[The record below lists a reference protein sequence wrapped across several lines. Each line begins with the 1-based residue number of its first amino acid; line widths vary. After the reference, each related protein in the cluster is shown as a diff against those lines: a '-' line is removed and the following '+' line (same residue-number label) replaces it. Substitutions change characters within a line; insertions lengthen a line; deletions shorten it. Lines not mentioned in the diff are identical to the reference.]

1 MNTTEHDSDDD
12 DGAFYDE
19 EFYEFVPESPNVQH
33 KRLGDALR
41 FVYRVATGLFDQQ
54 ILVPDDLLDSAAS
67 VLQNECWVPSS
78 HNPGDLAMERWE
90 PGRGGTVPWPKAI
103 RLAHKDLSPEDMVE
117 PTYIMDPLP
126 SHVLLLPQSYY
137 GIDLRNHGRR
147 LRSMVPPLPA
157 SNAGILVPEFH
168 TFLEG
173 LIHFLIHPPVLH
185 QGGMMKH
192 TIHLRYLC
200 SWRVQYEPRNQPAP
214 GELLPEEE
222 KILDEL
228 ETEDARWYMNRRFMT
243 RKQFWT
249 DAFEEYKRSKLDAA
263 NKSNLDMNS
272 MHRLNCAVNNVSQRR
287 SYHSS
292 PSPTMAAVARGAR
305 YPRTTNVPIINKFA
319 VPMLRA
325 LRRRAPR

>member
-1 MNTTEHDSDDD
+1 MVGTINTLVVFSDND
-12 DGAFYDE
+12 DGASYDE
-19 EFYEFVPESPNVQH
+19 EFYEFVPESPNLQH
-33 KRLGDALR
+33 KRLGALRQLTAAGIPCALWGEDALR
-41 FVYRVATGLFDQQ
+41 FVHRVATGLFDQQ
-54 ILVPDDLLDSAAS
+54 ILVPDDLLVSAAS
-67 VLQNECWVPSS
+67 VLQNECWVRSA

-103 RLAHKDLSPEDMVE
+103 RLAHKDLPPEDMVE

-200 SWRVQYEPRNQPAP
+200 SWRVQYDPRNQPAP

-243 RKQFWT
+243 RKPFWT

-263 NKSNLDMNS
+263 NKSS
-272 MHRLNCAVNNVSQRR
+272 E
-287 SYHSS
+287 
-292 PSPTMAAVARGAR
+292 
-305 YPRTTNVPIINKFA
+305 I
-319 VPMLRA
+319 
-325 LRRRAPR
+325 